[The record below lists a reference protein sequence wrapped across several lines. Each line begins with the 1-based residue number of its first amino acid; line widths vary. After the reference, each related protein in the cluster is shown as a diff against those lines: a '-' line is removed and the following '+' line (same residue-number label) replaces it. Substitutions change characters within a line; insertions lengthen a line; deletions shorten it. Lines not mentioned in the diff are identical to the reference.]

1 MTLLLS
7 AFLKLLS
14 CLPLS
19 VLYVASDI
27 LAFVAYRLVRYRR
40 SVVAS
45 NLARSFP
52 DKPAAEIRQLTRA
65 FYTNLSDVV
74 VETLKAFTI
83 SEDELRKRVVFRE
96 LELLNQCYDQKQSVI
111 LLAAHQGNWEWLL
124 LAGCLQLPF
133 PVDAVYK
140 PLKNSATD
148 TMMHRMRARFGGQPI
163 AKERVLREV
172 LRRRGQVR
180 ATALVADQTP
190 AAGTARYWVDFLHQ
204 KTGFYRAVEQLPK
217 AVNYPVF
224 FVRMKRLR
232 RGYYE
237 ATFVSLGA
245 PPYDKE
251 ALTILPRY
259 AQEAQRVIEEQ
270 PANWLWSHQR
280 WKHQPSQ
287 NDPTV

>member
-1 MTLLLS
+1 MTFLLS
-7 AFLKLLS
+7 VFLKFFS
-14 CLPLS
+14 RLPPS
-19 VLYVASDI
+19 VLYVVSDG
-27 LAFVAYRLVRYRR
+27 LAFVTYRVVRYRR
-40 SVVAS
+40 PVVAS

-52 DKPAAEIRQLTRA
+52 EKSAAEIRQLTRA

-83 SEDELRKRVVFRE
+83 TEEELKKRVVFRK
-96 LELLNQCYDQKQSVI
+96 LELLEQCYERQQSVI

-124 LAGCLQLPF
+124 LAGCIQLPF

-140 PLKNSATD
+140 PLKNPAMD
-148 TMMHRMRARFGGQPI
+148 TIMRRMRARFGGQPI
-163 AKERVLREV
+163 AKDQVLREV
-172 LRRRGQVR
+172 LRRRDQAR

-204 KTGFYRAVEQLPK
+204 ETGFYRAVEQLPK

-224 FVRMKRLR
+224 FVQMKRLR

-237 ATFVSLGA
+237 ATFVPVGA

-259 AQEAQRVIEEQ
+259 AREAQRVIEEQ
-270 PANWLWSHQR
+270 PPNWLWSHQR

-287 NDPTV
+287 DD

>member
-1 MTLLLS
+1 MTFFLS
-7 AFLKLLS
+7 VLLKLLS
-14 CLPLS
+14 HLPLS
-19 VLYVASDI
+19 VLYVASDL
-27 LAFVAYRLVRYRR
+27 LAWVAYRVVRYRR
-40 SVVAS
+40 GVVLS

-52 DKPAAEIRQLTRA
+52 EKPPTEIRQITRA

-83 SEDELRKRVVFRE
+83 SELELKKRVVFRE
-96 LELLNQCYDQKQSVI
+96 LDLLNECYERKQSVI

-140 PLKNSATD
+140 PLKNSAMD

-172 LRRRGQVR
+172 LHRREQVR
-180 ATALVADQTP
+180 ATTLVADQTP

-217 AVNYPVF
+217 ALNYPVF

-237 ATFVSLGA
+237 ATFVPVGT

-251 ALTILPRY
+251 TLTILPHY
-259 AQEAQRVIEEQ
+259 AQEAQRMIEEQ
-270 PANWLWSHQR
+270 PANWLWSHKR
-280 WKHQPSQ
+280 WKHCI
-287 NDPTV
+287 

>member
-1 MTLLLS
+1 MIFFSVL
-7 AFLKLLS
+7 LKLLS
-14 CLPLS
+14 YLPLS
-19 VLYVASDI
+19 VLYLLSDS
-27 LAFVAYRLVRYRR
+27 LAWVAYQVVRYRR
-40 SVVAS
+40 KVVSS

-52 DKPAAEIRQLTRA
+52 EKTPAEIRQLTRA

-83 SEDELRKRVVFRE
+83 SEKELKKRVVFRE
-96 LELLNQCYDQKQSVI
+96 LGLLNECYEQKQSVI

-140 PLKNSATD
+140 PLKNSAMNTL
-148 TMMHRMRARFGGQPI
+148 MHRMRARFGGQPI
-163 AKERVLREV
+163 AKDQVLREV
-172 LRRRGQVR
+172 LRRRDQVR
-180 ATALVADQTP
+180 ATTLVADQTP

-204 KTGFYRAVEQLPK
+204 ETGFYRAVEQLPK
-217 AVNYPVF
+217 ALNYPVF

-237 ATFVSLGA
+237 ATFVPVGT

-251 ALTILPRY
+251 ALTILPHY
-259 AQEAQRVIEEQ
+259 AEEAQCMIEEQ

-280 WKHQPSQ
+280 WKHQSTGI
-287 NDPTV
+287 DS

>member
-14 CLPLS
+14 HLPLPI
-19 VLYVASDI
+19 LYVVSDG
-27 LAFVAYRLVRYRR
+27 LAFVAYRGVRYRR
-40 SVVAS
+40 GVVTS

-52 DKPAAEIRQLTRA
+52 DKSVDEIRQLTRE

-133 PVDAVYK
+133 SVDAVYK
-140 PLKNSATD
+140 PLKNSAMD
-148 TMMHRMRARFGGQPI
+148 KVMYRMRARFGGQPI
-163 AKERVLREV
+163 AKDRVLREV
-172 LRRRGQVR
+172 LRRRDQVR

-190 AAGTARYWVDFLHQ
+190 AAGTARYWVDFLRQ

-217 AVNYPVF
+217 ALNYPVF

-237 ATFVSLGA
+237 ATFVPVGT
-245 PPYDKE
+245 PPYKKE
-251 ALTILPRY
+251 SLTILPRY
-259 AQEAQRVIEEQ
+259 AEEAQRVIEEQ
-270 PANWLWSHQR
+270 PANWLWSHKR
-280 WKHQPSQ
+280 WKHKQPS
-287 NDPTV
+287 

>member
-14 CLPLS
+14 RLPLS

-40 SVVAS
+40 NVVTS

-52 DKPAAEIRQLTRA
+52 NKSVDEIRQLTRE

-74 VETLKAFTI
+74 VETLKSFTI

-96 LELLNQCYDQKQSVI
+96 LELLNQCYEQKQSVI

-140 PLKNSATD
+140 PLKNSAMD
-148 TMMHRMRARFGGQPI
+148 TIMHRMRARFGGQPI

-172 LRRRGQVR
+172 LRRREQVR
-180 ATALVADQTP
+180 ATTLVADQTP

-217 AVNYPVF
+217 ALNYPVF

-237 ATFVSLGA
+237 ATFVPVGT
-245 PPYDKE
+245 PPYDQE
-251 ALTILPRY
+251 SLTILPRY
-259 AQEAQRVIEEQ
+259 AEEAQQMIEEQ
-270 PANWLWSHQR
+270 PANWLWSHKR
-280 WKHQPSQ
+280 WKHKQPS
-287 NDPTV
+287 

>member
-7 AFLKLLS
+7 AFVKLLS
-14 CLPLS
+14 RLPLS

-40 SVVAS
+40 NVVAS

-52 DKPAAEIRQLTRA
+52 DKPEPKIRQLTRA

-83 SEDELRKRVVFRE
+83 TEDELKKRVVFRK
-96 LELLNQCYDQKQSVI
+96 LELLEQCYERQQSVI

-124 LAGCLQLPF
+124 LAGCIQLPF

-140 PLKNSATD
+140 PLKNPAMD
-148 TMMHRMRARFGGQPI
+148 TIMRRMRARFGGQPI
-163 AKERVLREV
+163 AKDQVLREV
-172 LRRRGQVR
+172 LRRRDQVR

-190 AAGTARYWVDFLHQ
+190 AMGTARYWTEFLHQ
-204 KTGFYRAVEQLPK
+204 NTGFYRAVEQLPK

-224 FVRMKRLR
+224 FVQMKRLR

-237 ATFVSLGA
+237 ATFVPVGS
-245 PPYDKE
+245 PPYRKE

-270 PANWLWSHQR
+270 PPNWLWSHQR

-287 NDPTV
+287 DD